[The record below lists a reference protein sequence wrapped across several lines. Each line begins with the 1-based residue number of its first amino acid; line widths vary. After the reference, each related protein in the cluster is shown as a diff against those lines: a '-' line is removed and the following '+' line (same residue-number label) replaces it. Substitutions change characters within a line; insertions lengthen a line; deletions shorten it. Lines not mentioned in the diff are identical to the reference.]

1 MELSSDITNKIKNL
15 KIDWKDEPFPH
26 AIVDNFLP
34 PDVFAKITDGL
45 NNLKNPEDIKKK
57 FSTYIESNKEV
68 YGDKDLNE
76 ILKLPINILGGIE
89 IKKKFENFFNISKI
103 SSLTDELNYGGYY
116 PFHIMKKDGVLGSHV
131 DHSHSNEG
139 KLHVA
144 NSIYYVSPEW
154 EDSWGGETLL
164 LNSSGTK
171 ILKKIIPKPN
181 RLILFV
187 HSAKSFHA
195 VNKISCP
202 ETIRRNTYYM
212 DYYTNDKNL
221 NAVYGNIKNLTYS
234 FHSTTFI
241 PFFPLGL
248 KSFKIEYFFKKSTYK
263 YLVIVF
269 KYIFNRFILN
279 YNMSKFIKK
288 NLY

>member
-269 KYIFNRFILN
+269 KYIFNRFFLN
-279 YNMSKFIKK
+279 YNMSKFLKK
-288 NLY
+288 NLF

>member
-1 MELSSDITNKIKNL
+1 MEFSTDISNKIKNL
-15 KIDWKDEPFPH
+15 KIDWKADPFPH
-26 AIVDNFLP
+26 AIVDNFLSP
-34 PDVFAKITDGL
+34 EVFSRITNSL
-45 NNLKNPEDIKKK
+45 NDLKNLKDIKKK

-68 YGDKDLNE
+68 YGDKDLNK

-89 IKKKFENFFNISKI
+89 IKKKFENFFNIDHI
-103 SSLTDELNYGGYY
+103 SSLTDEPDYGGYY
-116 PFHIMKKDGVLGSHV
+116 PFHIMKKDGILGSHV
-131 DHSHSNEG
+131 DHSHSSKN

-144 NSIYYVSPEW
+144 NSIYYVSPKW
-154 EDSWGGETLL
+154 EASWGGETLL

-171 ILKKIIPKPN
+171 ILKKILPSPN
-181 RLILFV
+181 RLILFI

-202 ETIRRNTYYM
+202 DNVRRNTYYI

-221 NAVYGNIKNLTYS
+221 NIVYNNVKNLTYS

-248 KSFKIEYFFKKSTYK
+248 KSFKIEYFFKRSTYK
-263 YLVIVF
+263 YLLILL
-269 KYIFNRFILN
+269 KYIFNRLFLN
-279 YNMSKFIKK
+279 YKTSKYLKK
-288 NLY
+288 NFY

>member
-1 MELSSDITNKIKNL
+1 MKLSSDIINKINNL
-15 KIDWKDEPFPH
+15 KIDWIAEPFPH
-26 AIVDNFLP
+26 AVVDNFLP
-34 PDVFAKITDGL
+34 SEIFYKITDGL

-57 FSTYIESNKEV
+57 FSTYIEANKEV

-89 IKKKFENFFNISKI
+89 IKRKIETFFSIDQI

-131 DHSHSNEG
+131 DHSHSSEG

-144 NSIYYVSPEW
+144 NSIYYVSPKW
-154 EDSWGGETLL
+154 EESWGGETLL

-171 ILKKIIPKPN
+171 ILKKILPKPN
-181 RLILFV
+181 RMILFV

-195 VNKISCP
+195 VNKLSCP
-202 ETIRRNTYYM
+202 DTVRRSTYYM

-221 NAVYGNIKNLTYS
+221 NVVYNNIKNLTYS

-248 KSFKIEYFFKKSTYK
+248 KSFKIWYFFKKSTYK
-263 YLVIVF
+263 YLIILF
-269 KYIFNRFILN
+269 KYVFNRFFLN
-279 YNMSKFIKK
+279 YNTSKFLKK
-288 NLY
+288 KFY

>member
-1 MELSSDITNKIKNL
+1 MELISYITNKIKNL
-15 KIDWKDEPFPH
+15 KVDWKNEPFPH
-26 AIVDNFLP
+26 AIVDDFLP
-34 PDVFAKITDGL
+34 SEVFSKITDGL

-57 FSTYIESNKEV
+57 FFTYIESNKEV

-89 IKKKFENFFNISKI
+89 IKKQFENFFNIDQV
-103 SSLTDELNYGGYY
+103 SSLTDVPNYGGYY

-131 DHSHSNEG
+131 DHSHSSED

-144 NSIYYVSPEW
+144 NSIYYVSPKW
-154 EDSWGGETLL
+154 KDSWGGETLL
-164 LNSSGTK
+164 LNSSGIK
-171 ILKKIIPKPN
+171 ILKKILPKPN
-181 RLILFV
+181 RLILFI

-202 ETIRRNTYYM
+202 DTVRRNTYYM

-221 NAVYGNIKNLTYS
+221 SVIYKNIKNLTYS
-234 FHSTTFI
+234 FHSTTFV

-263 YLVIVF
+263 YLIILF
-269 KYIFNRFILN
+269 KYAFNRLFLN
-279 YNMSKFIKK
+279 YNTSKFLKK
-288 NLY
+288 NFS

>member
-1 MELSSDITNKIKNL
+1 MKLSSDITNEIENL

-34 PDVFAKITDGL
+34 SEIFSKITNSL
-45 NNLKNPEDIKKK
+45 NSLKNPEDIKKK
-57 FSTYIESNKEV
+57 FFTYIESNKEV

-76 ILKLPINILGGIE
+76 ILKLPINILGGIG
-89 IKKKFENFFNISKI
+89 IKKKFENFFNIDQI
-103 SSLTDELNYGGYY
+103 TSLTDEPNYDGYY
-116 PFHIMKKDGVLGSHV
+116 PFHIMKNGGVLGSHV
-131 DHSHSNEG
+131 DHSHSSQE

-144 NSIYYVSPEW
+144 NSIYYVSPKW

-171 ILKKIIPKPN
+171 ILKKILPKPN

-195 VNKISCP
+195 VNKIACP
-202 ETIRRNTYYM
+202 DTVRRNTYYM
-212 DYYTNDKNL
+212 DYYTSDKNL
-221 NAVYGNIKNLTYS
+221 SVVYSNVKNLAYS
-234 FHSTTFI
+234 FHSTTFV

-263 YLVIVF
+263 YLIIFF
-269 KYIFNRFILN
+269 KYVITRLFLGYKTTQFLKK
-279 YNMSKFIKK
+279 KFH
-288 NLY
+288 